1 MIKEEKKRAETKREL
16 KNLLTKFLGPEDRK
30 KFAVKKPKQNNY
42 IEEMQQINR
51 EFLSMDLGQKLVK
64 HD

>member
-1 MIKEEKKRAETKREL
+1 MMKEEKKRAETKREL

-42 IEEMQQINR
+42 IEEM
-51 EFLSMDLGQKLVK
+51 
-64 HD
+64 